1 MIHRTLIEI
10 VPCGRRCYFLG
21 GRFRHWVPIP
31 GSLISLPL
39 VFADLVGFRSSL
51 KMKLVVVVVVVV
63 LLVLV
68 LVPVPVPVLVGA
80 AAAAA
85 VVTAVRF

>member
-1 MIHRTLIEI
+1 M
-10 VPCGRRCYFLG
+10 VQ
-21 GRFRHWVPIP
+21 IP
-31 GSLISLPL
+31 GSLISLPF

-63 LLVLV
+63 VLVLV
-68 LVPVPVPVLVGA
+68 LVG
-80 AAAAA
+80 AAA